1 MKNRIYII
9 GAALC
14 ILFAVSCKETSNG
27 NQLEDNGSLPDTMGY
42 ITITSEQFKNQGM
55 KLGVISQRTF
65 TESVKANGFIDVPP
79 KNRAIVSAIMGG
91 FIKRTPLLIGDKVTR
106 GQALVVLENP
116 EFVALQQE
124 YLEVQAELNYL
135 KEAYERQKTLFDE
148 NISSEKGFLRTKSEY
163 DMKMATFKGL
173 EKQLDLLNISTTSL
187 NSGNIRSTVTL
198 YAPIGG
204 SITNVHI
211 SKGSYVSPNTPI
223 MEIINGDHMHLELSV
238 FERDVMKIKKGQKIE
253 FMIPEASDERYE
265 ADVHLVG
272 TSINSDKTIKVH
284 GHIKDKDKHNFITG
298 MFVSTHINTREV
310 ELPSIPS
317 EAIVTFD
324 NEAFVLRLMEEKE
337 NNYVFKKIKVDPGA
351 SNGDYTGLNHL
362 GPLTEDASIL
372 VKGAFIVMAE

>member
-1 MKNRIYII
+1 
-9 GAALC
+9 
-14 ILFAVSCKETSNG
+14 
-27 NQLEDNGSLPDTMGY
+27 
-42 ITITSEQFKNQGM
+42 
-55 KLGVISQRTF
+55 
-65 TESVKANGFIDVPP
+65 
-79 KNRAIVSAIMGG
+79 
-91 FIKRTPLLIGDKVTR
+91 
-106 GQALVVLENP
+106 
-116 EFVALQQE
+116 
-124 YLEVQAELNYL
+124 
-135 KEAYERQKTLFDE
+135 
-148 NISSEKGFLRTKSEY
+148 
-163 DMKMATFKGL
+163 
-173 EKQLDLLNISTTSL
+173 
-187 NSGNIRSTVTL
+187 
-198 YAPIGG
+198 
-204 SITNVHI
+204 
-211 SKGSYVSPNTPI
+211 TPI